1 MRDAGRPGSVRR
13 MQAAS
18 PVAPVLAAFC
28 PVSCAPEPVEFGAA
42 AGRLCGRPV
51 VVVAVLDPAAVA
63 VGGVWP
69 LALARARRTLGDLE
83 ARVVADDTP
92 ARGLARALDDLAPA
106 MIALGARPGPPR
118 LGTTARRVL
127 HVSSCPVVIVPPGYR
142 HPADGLR
149 VIAAAFALG
158 PEARRAVKT
167 AAALARA
174 GGSRLRVIGL
184 LDHGGAAAAV
194 REAVAVLAPDL
205 EAEHEVAGGPAAD
218 GLVAATERLDLLVMG
233 SRVSGPPGA
242 IRLGSVSRA
251 VVERAACPVML
262 VPRDAPAARAPSREA
277 GAIPAP

>member
-1 MRDAGRPGSVRR
+1 MRDPGRRGSVPR

-51 VVVAVLDPAAVA
+51 VVVTVLDPAAAA

-83 ARVVADDTP
+83 ARELADDTP

-106 MIALGARPGPPR
+106 MIVLGARPGPPR

-142 HPADGLR
+142 RPAAGLR
-149 VIAAAFALG
+149 VIGAAFALG
-158 PEARRAVKT
+158 PEARRAVKA
-167 AAALARA
+167 AAALVRA

-184 LDHGGAAAAV
+184 LDHGTAAV

-205 EAEHEVAGGPAAD
+205 QAEHEVAAGPPAD

-242 IRLGSVSRA
+242 VRLGSVSRA

-262 VPRDAPAARAPSREA
+262 VPRDAPAARTRRREA